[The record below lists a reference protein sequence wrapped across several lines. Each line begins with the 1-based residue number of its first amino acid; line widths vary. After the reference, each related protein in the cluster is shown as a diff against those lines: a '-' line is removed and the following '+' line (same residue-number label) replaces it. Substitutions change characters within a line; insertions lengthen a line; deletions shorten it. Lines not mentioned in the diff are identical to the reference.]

1 MTDSPSRADP
11 GPPPAHSSQRD
22 FFGYGPDRPDPE
34 WPGGA
39 RVAVSFVLNIEEG
52 AELSRGAGDE
62 ANESVYEIV
71 DEVRDVR
78 HLDMESHFE
87 YGTRVAYWR
96 ILDLLDR
103 YGVKVTFNTCARAVE
118 VSPWLAREGV
128 ARGHEISCHGYRWE
142 AQTYM
147 AEEDERA
154 LIAKSI
160 DIIQRACG
168 VRPVGWH
175 SRRPSLNTRR
185 LLVEEGGF
193 WYDSDAY
200 NDDLPY
206 VLEISGRRHVVLPY
220 SYDTNDMRFTR
231 SETFRLADDFA
242 TYLRDSFDW
251 LWREGERTPRMM
263 SVGLHLRI
271 IGRPGRIVALER
283 FLEHVT
289 NRGRVWI
296 ARRDHIAAHWRRRV
310 GLVTP

>member
-1 MTDSPSRADP
+1 MTDHAPNDPRNRVTAHASR
-11 GPPPAHSSQRD
+11 RD
-22 FFGYGPDRPDPE
+22 FFGYGPDRPNPE
-34 WPGGA
+34 WPGRA
-39 RVAVSFVLNIEEG
+39 RVAVSLVLNIEEG
-52 AELSRGAGDE
+52 AELSRGMGDE

-71 DEVRDVR
+71 DEVTEAPN
-78 HLDMESHFE
+78 LDMESHFE

-103 YGVKVTFNTCARAVE
+103 YGIKVTFNTCARAVE
-118 VSPWLAREGV
+118 ISPWLAEEGI

-142 AQTYM
+142 VQTYM
-147 AEEDERA
+147 NEQAERA
-154 LIAKSI
+154 MIAKSVG
-160 DIIQRACG
+160 IIQQACG

-175 SRRPSLNTRR
+175 SRRPSHNTRP

-206 VLEISGRRHVVLPY
+206 VLEISGQHHVVLPY

-231 SETFRLADDFA
+231 SETFRVAADFS
-242 TYLRDSFDW
+242 TYLIDSFDW

-283 FLEHVT
+283 FLDHVT
-289 NRGRVWI
+289 NRGGVWV
-296 ARRDHIAAHWRRRV
+296 ARRDHIAAHWRRRA
-310 GLVTP
+310 GIVTA